1 MCVCVCIG
9 VYILAITTFELQSS
23 LNNYTKRKLYTLILF
38 NFIFFSSSFFFFLL
52 IQSNLYEKLYLY
64 YKMCILLCVFRYQKK
79 YFLKIPWYYL
89 VFTRIVLVQV

>member
-52 IQSNLYEKLYLY
+52 IQSNL
-64 YKMCILLCVFRYQKK
+64 
-79 YFLKIPWYYL
+79 
-89 VFTRIVLVQV
+89 